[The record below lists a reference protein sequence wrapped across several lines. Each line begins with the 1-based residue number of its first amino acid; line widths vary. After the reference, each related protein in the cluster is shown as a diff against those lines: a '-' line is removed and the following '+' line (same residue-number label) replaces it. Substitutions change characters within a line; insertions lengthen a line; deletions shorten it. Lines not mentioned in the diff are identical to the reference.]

1 MPCTTRDCIFLTFVA
16 DIQVFND
23 SVDAY
28 QTWTLFL
35 IFVSMVVLIS
45 GVVLLTLKKPE
56 KRGGAPTTGGIPGSA
71 RGIRP
76 SRRRSGSKRDLEQGD
91 PRGSGAEG
99 RELDDD
105 QTLWEVGDMS
115 DDEEADVG
123 SEGQRTP
130 RRQMSP
136 NVSRKPV
143 QQQHPGEEG
152 RGLMGDEDEDED
164 EGQIHGGPG
173 RRSGSPVPSLA
184 SNTAV
189 WR

>member
-1 MPCTTRDCIFLTFVA
+1 M
-16 DIQVFND
+16 
-23 SVDAY
+23 DAY

-35 IFVSMVVLIS
+35 IFVSIMILIS

-56 KRGGAPTTGGIPGSA
+56 KRGGAPTTPGMPGST
-71 RGIRP
+71 RSIRP
-76 SRRRSGSKRDLEQGD
+76 SRRRSGGKQDLEGGD
-91 PRGSGAEG
+91 PRGSEVEG

-105 QTLWEVGDMS
+105 QTLWEVGEMS
-115 DDEEADVG
+115 DEEEGEHD
-123 SEGQRTP
+123 EGQRTP
-130 RRQMSP
+130 RRQLSSSI
-136 NVSRKPV
+136 SRKPS

-152 RGLMGDEDEDED
+152 RGLIDDEEEEDDD
-164 EGQIHGGPG
+164 EGGTHERPG